1 MSVVR
6 NDIVRVGADFSGF
19 IKGTKQGE
27 KAVASFNLS
36 SNKVFSRL
44 KSLGKAAMAAVSVT
58 AVVAAAN
65 KCKEAYES
73 QAEANAKLEHVMSHS
88 MGARAEEIASVKELT
103 DSLQNRGVIS
113 ADIQAAG
120 AQELATYVSMTGT
133 LKKLIPVMNDMT
145 AQQYGY
151 NATAENAVGIAT
163 MLGKVMNGQTSAL
176 SRYGYSFTEAQA
188 KVLKYGN
195 EEERVAVLADVV
207 SASVGGMNEALAQT
221 PAGRLQQVKNR
232 LDDIQASFGAAVT
245 NIEVLFLPALNTV
258 NNVLAGMANLAN
270 MVAQSFVNVFGGTA
284 AAAGNAV
291 TYTGAATS
299 GVDDLTDSLN
309 EAGGAA
315 KKLGTASFDT
325 LQKLSGA
332 SSGGSGGGGSA
343 GGGASIT
350 TNVPNLGTTQF
361 ETPES
366 LKRLEEF
373 LERVKEKVNKFD
385 LSKLD
390 GSIERLKTALEKLS
404 PDLWEKVEWGIENVL
419 VPLAGWTLGELAP
432 ASIDTLAASMEL
444 LHTATKEFKPY
455 GEWFWNKFL
464 EPLSKWTGG
473 RFVSILNTTSYTIR
487 ALNELL
493 KRLGINSEETKD
505 EIDKLSR
512 GTGSFDDV
520 LGKVKER
527 VKILTDGLWGLAA
540 LVAENNPRLAMTLS
554 QLALFPST
562 IMNIGSAIKKGLG
575 DAASWLDNHVFN
587 PIAKGFEDTVNGI
600 IGGINKLIEGVN
612 SKLKITLPKWN
623 ILGDLSGKS
632 YGVNIPKLQ
641 PINIMGH
648 IGSGK
653 FATGGAITRPTVG
666 LIGEAGPERVIPLSQ
681 DAKWLDALASRI
693 NGNGNNTQL
702 ISMLRTIIQYLRA
715 PTPIKWNDRELGR
728 MTREINRREAAIS
741 GVG

>member
-6 NDIVRVGADFSGF
+6 NDIVRVGADFSPF

-44 KSLGKAAMAAVSVT
+44 KSFGKAAMAAVSVT
-58 AVVAAAN
+58 AVIAAAN

-88 MGARAEEIASVKELT
+88 MGARAEEIASVKDLT
-103 DSLQNRGVIS
+103 DAQQSLGVIS

-163 MLGKVMNGQTSAL
+163 MLGKVMNGQTGAL

-221 PAGRLQQVKNR
+221 PTGRLQQVKNR

-270 MVAQSFVNVFGGTA
+270 MVAQAFVNVFGGAA

-299 GVDDLTDSLN
+299 GVDDLTESLN

-315 KKLGTASFDT
+315 DRLGTAGFDT
-325 LQKLSGA
+325 LQKLSGT
-332 SSGGSGGGGSA
+332 SSGGGSGGSA
-343 GGGASIT
+343 GSGASIT
-350 TNVPNLGTTQF
+350 SIVPNLGTTQF

-366 LKRLEEF
+366 LKKLEEF
-373 LERVKEKVNKFD
+373 LGRIKEKVN
-385 LSKLD
+385 S
-390 GSIERLKTALEKLS
+390 
-404 PDLWEKVEWGIENVL
+404 L
-419 VPLAGWTLGELAP
+419 VP
-432 ASIDTLAASMEL
+432 
-444 LHTATKEFKPY
+444 
-455 GEWFWNKFL
+455 
-464 EPLSKWTGG
+464 G
-473 RFVSILNTTSYTIR
+473 RKM
-487 ALNELL
+487 A
-493 KRLGINSEETKD
+493 
-505 EIDKLSR
+505 
-512 GTGSFDDV
+512 
-520 LGKVKER
+520 
-527 VKILTDGLWGLAA
+527 
-540 LVAENNPRLAMTLS
+540 
-554 QLALFPST
+554 
-562 IMNIGSAIKKGLG
+562 
-575 DAASWLDNHVFN
+575 
-587 PIAKGFEDTVNGI
+587 
-600 IGGINKLIEGVN
+600 
-612 SKLKITLPKWN
+612 
-623 ILGDLSGKS
+623 
-632 YGVNIPKLQ
+632 
-641 PINIMGH
+641 
-648 IGSGK
+648 
-653 FATGGAITRPTVG
+653 
-666 LIGEAGPERVIPLSQ
+666 
-681 DAKWLDALASRI
+681 
-693 NGNGNNTQL
+693 
-702 ISMLRTIIQYLRA
+702 
-715 PTPIKWNDRELGR
+715 
-728 MTREINRREAAIS
+728 
-741 GVG
+741 